1 MVYCLLHRYS
11 SWNYPLDENCMT
23 RKIEYINYKN
33 MIENTIK
40 KIEQWVVDRNLHT
53 QDPKVQMCKTVEE
66 LGELARAI
74 NKGDREKQIDS
85 IGDTV
90 VTLICMS
97 KQLGIDFTECV
108 EYAYN
113 EIKDRKGKLINGI
126 FVKEAD
132 FVQKKI
138 KHINDENRNLNN

>member
-1 MVYCLLHRYS
+1 
-11 SWNYPLDENCMT
+11 
-23 RKIEYINYKN
+23 

-85 IGDTV
+85 IGIQLSLSSV
-90 VTLICMS
+90 CQNNWVLISLNALNMHTTKS
-97 KQLGIDFTECV
+97 KTG
-108 EYAYN
+108 
-113 EIKDRKGKLINGI
+113 RG
-126 FVKEAD
+126 
-132 FVQKKI
+132 
-138 KHINDENRNLNN
+138 NLSTGYL

>member
-1 MVYCLLHRYS
+1 
-11 SWNYPLDENCMT
+11 
-23 RKIEYINYKN
+23 

-90 VTLICMS
+90 VTLICIS

-132 FVQKKI
+132 FVQKK
-138 KHINDENRNLNN
+138 